1 MLSAEFPGPSRR
13 RDYGPQGGIILTN
26 SDEHA
31 VTSGAD
37 DGQVLQSA
45 DSGAAGFRPVPA
57 TSVAQD
63 NSRLD
68 DLLGRTGTMHL
79 VYWLID
85 LLEGFV
91 PLISLGMEG

>member
-1 MLSAEFPGPSRR
+1 MVSATCLVPAPGAKFGDEKKSFLLIHAC
-13 RDYGPQGGIILTN
+13 GG
-26 SDEHA
+26 
-31 VTSGAD
+31 D
-37 DGQVLQSA
+37 DGLVHQSA
-45 DSGAAGFRPVPA
+45 DSGAAGSRPVPA

-68 DLLGRTGTMHL
+68 GLLGRTGTMHL

-85 LLEGFV
+85 MLEGFV